1 MSRKY
6 SKKQLEHAM
15 ELLKD
20 NSYSQVAEMT
30 GISVSTLTREKK
42 AREI

>member
-1 MSRKY
+1 
-6 SKKQLEHAM
+6 M

-42 AREI
+42 KGEYLNV